1 MAIPIDKCFD
11 RRIDTMR
18 TQVLDILQP
27 MVEVDGNDVTL
38 VSIRI
43 LPLLYQHSP
52 TCVVVV
58 LKVATVVLVVLIVV
72 VTGIILTIG
81 IIFFRSKEIKK
92 FDSDHSAAI
101 KKMISVVRSFR
112 VASSQCFRYAST
124 LVVADAGIA
133 STQSAV
139 TAASQLGGDQI
150 DLLVVGES
158 APSMIPTGV
167 TTTHFVATHSKLP
180 ETTAAAIHHVIAN
193 SHTRYSHLVTAHTKV
208 GSTVLPRASA
218 LLGVSP
224 VTDVLRIESHGKN
237 KKILHG
243 SPCILYLTNFQSQ
256 SMTFIAQ

>member
-1 MAIPIDKCFD
+1 MAIPIDKCFY

-27 MVEVDGNDVTL
+27 MVEMDGNDVTV
-38 VSIRI
+38 VSVRI
-43 LPLLYQHSP
+43 LPLLYPYTP

-58 LKVATVVLVVLIVV
+58 VTVGAVVLVVLIVI
-72 VTGIILTIG
+72 VTGIILAIG
-81 IIFFRSKEIKK
+81 IILFCSKEIKK
-92 FDSDHSAAI
+92 FDSYHSTI
-101 KKMISVVRSFR
+101 RMMISVVRSFR

-167 TTTHFVATHSKLP
+167 TTTHFVETHSKLP
-180 ETTAAAIHHVIAN
+180 ETMAAAIHHVIAN
-193 SHTRYSHLVTAHTKV
+193 SDNRYSHLVTAHTKV

-256 SMTFIAQ
+256 SMAFIPQ